1 MGGAM
6 KKQTKQLRW
15 LGDSLDAVKK
25 FSDEAKR
32 SAGHQLGLVQDGLDP
47 QDWKPMEVVG
57 PGTKEIRI
65 RAETGYRV
73 FYVAKF
79 SEAVYVLHAFVK
91 KTTKTSKQDID
102 LAKDRY
108 RALVKERGTK

>member
-1 MGGAM
+1 MS
-6 KKQTKQLRW
+6 KKQPKPLSW
-15 LGDSLDAVKK
+15 LADSLDAVKG

-32 SAGHQLGLVQDGLDP
+32 SAGHQLGLVQAGLDP
-47 QDWKPMEVVG
+47 LDWKSMEVVG

-73 FYVAKF
+73 LYVAKF

-102 LAKDRY
+102 LATERY
-108 RALVKERGTK
+108 KALTKQRSRK

>member
-1 MGGAM
+1 M
-6 KKQTKQLRW
+6 KRQSKPLRW
-15 LGDSLDAVKK
+15 LGDSLEAVKE

-32 SAGHQLGLVQDGLDP
+32 SAGHQLGLVQYGLDP
-47 QDWKPMEVVG
+47 LDWKSMETVG

-73 FYVAKF
+73 LYVAKF

-91 KTTKTSKQDID
+91 KTTKTSKKDID
-102 LAKDRY
+102 LATGRY
-108 RALVKERGTK
+108 RALIKERGKR